1 MAFPGTFNINYYK
14 GDTYEFKIYPKD
26 ANGGPFPLTGYD
38 LSEGST
44 FTISTERGFDGF
56 AESIE
61 GFSRISPDRTHITC
75 AITPDNGSRLSSGQN
90 YVYDVEIKKAAVQN
104 IDFYPTVLTLLTG
117 TIVIT
122 DEVTIAPSETPSEES

>member
-26 ANGGPFPLTGYD
+26 ANGAAFPLTGYD

-61 GFSRISPDRTHITC
+61 GFSRISADRTHIAC
-75 AITPDNGSRLSSGQN
+75 AITPNNGSQLDSAQS
-90 YVYDVEIKKAAVQN
+90 YVYDVEIKKAAVPN
-104 IDFYPTVLTLLTG
+104 VDFYPTVLTLLTG
-117 TIVIT
+117 AIIVT
-122 DEVTIAPSETPSEES
+122 DEVTATPFEES

>member
-26 ANGGPFPLTGYD
+26 ANGGAFPLTGYD
-38 LSEGST
+38 LSEGTT

-75 AITPDNGSRLSSGQN
+75 AITPNNGSQLSSGQN
-90 YVYDVEIKKAAVQN
+90 YVYDVEIKKAAVPN

-117 TIVIT
+117 NIIVT
-122 DEVTIAPSETPSEES
+122 DEVTATPFQEEES

>member
-1 MAFPGTFNINYYK
+1 MAFPGIFNINYYK

-26 ANGGPFPLTGYD
+26 ANGAAFPLTGYD

-56 AESIE
+56 AESLE
-61 GFSRISPDRTHITC
+61 GFSRISADRTHITC
-75 AITPDNGSRLSSGQN
+75 AITPNNGSQLDSTQS
-90 YVYDVEIKKAAVQN
+90 YVYDVEIKKAAVPN

-117 TIVIT
+117 TIVVT
-122 DEVTIAPSETPSEES
+122 DEVTATPFEES